1 MHRAMHC
8 AMHRSMHMR
17 DVYVGAR
24 CGETGSRFS
33 FSPVEV
39 SFGRECPLLAL
50 AAPGDSLE
58 IELSG
63 GGQELHLKDVALRA
77 FVQICSLPN
86 LLAVIDLELRRTH
99 VGRAGPHGSLGSRPR
114 PERPDV
120 PVWEAQSPSPR
131 PGSAPPRPG
140 PLRLPRSEHSV

>member
-1 MHRAMHC
+1 MHRTMHRAMHR
-8 AMHRSMHMR
+8 AMHMR
-17 DVYVGAR
+17 DVSAGAR

-50 AAPGDSLE
+50 AAPGDLLE
-58 IELSG
+58 IEFSG

-77 FVQICSLPN
+77 FVQICELPE
-86 LLAVIDLELRRTH
+86 LLSAIDLELRRTH
-99 VGRAGPHGSLGSRPR
+99 VGRAGPHGSLGARPR
-114 PERPDV
+114 PEV
-120 PVWEAQSPSPR
+120 PVWEAQPPSPR

-140 PLRLPRSEHSV
+140 PLRSPRSEHSV